1 MANEFKVRNGL
12 IAPNVQL
19 AGSTSGT
26 STISAS
32 STATGS
38 YTWPASVPGTNGY
51 VLSSTTG
58 GVLSWVAQTGGGSAI
73 SVSDEGTLLTST
85 ATSFNFVGANV
96 TATNT
101 SGAVTVTVTSAGG
114 TFTGGTI
121 SGATTIT
128 DATASTS
135 KTTGA
140 LTVTGGVGISGVV
153 YVGSNINLG
162 NTGSVKYSNGDAIG
176 YTYTLDDISSKFN
189 GLATVFPLTINNGT
203 GYNPGNP
210 NKLSLQIGGVPIYP
224 SRTYADYLNLP
235 VIPTFQDGYI
245 LTPTTIASVA
255 IADLVGT
262 LTVTAGT
269 YYVGQ
274 PITITGAFNAGSITN
289 YDSLGTVY
297 YVGLV
302 TSSTSIKITD
312 TYANATAATPVFALT
327 TTTGQITPGPNAGAT
342 VTIGSTIKFA
352 TAPSTGMKFFGTV
365 QTSQDPAP
373 TFNYSQAPFSAL
385 SIMGR

>member
-1 MANEFKVRNGL
+1 MQVSHIKHL
-12 IAPNVQL
+12 
-19 AGSTSGT
+19 
-26 STISAS
+26 
-32 STATGS
+32 
-38 YTWPASVPGTNGY
+38 
-51 VLSSTTG
+51 VLS
-58 GVLSWVAQTGGGSAI
+58 GGGMLGISYIGLVKYLEENLPNPIINNLKSITGCSAGALF
-73 SVSDEGTLLTST
+73 GTL
-85 ATSFNFVGANV
+85 
-96 TATNT
+96 
-101 SGAVTVTVTSAGG
+101 
-114 TFTGGTI
+114 I
-121 SGATTIT
+121 
-128 DATASTS
+128 
-135 KTTGA
+135 
-140 LTVTGGVGISGVV
+140 
-153 YVGSNINLG
+153 
-162 NTGSVKYSNGDAIG
+162 AIG

-189 GLATVFPLTINNGT
+189 GLATVFPLSINNGT

-245 LTPTTIASVA
+245 LTPTTIASVT

-327 TTTGQITPGPNAGAT
+327 TTTGQITPGPNVGAT
-342 VTIGSTIKFA
+342 VTIGSSIKFA